1 MASTPYIQAQ
11 RVDPLKKADG
21 TGVLGRISD
30 DLTKQ
35 GLHVGAYG
43 IDVNAISLLGQPG
56 ISSAPFILSRG
67 GVTQFNYDKSSDT
80 MENLITS
87 LNEDTAHDSGVFSE
101 LWSSR
106 LLKSVADN
114 QVNTSMQYALLCYL
128 MYYVESITKLLLF
141 FQVVYNTL
149 GDKETEITF
158 PSSGLG
164 RQLEMVAKMIDSR
177 SVRGTDADVFFLQ
190 TGGWDTHSDVLDRM
204 NSLFNDVDASFKA
217 FSEEMKA
224 KGKWD
229 SVTVIETSDF
239 ARTLNPNTGRGSD
252 HGW

>member
-1 MASTPYIQAQ
+1 MGSTPYIQAQ

-87 LNEDTAHDSGVFSE
+87 LNEDTANDSGVFSE

-114 QVNTSMQYALLCYL
+114 QVYMPSCVTLCTMWNQLLNCSYSFRL
-128 MYYVESITKLLLF
+128 FITLWVTRRLKSPS
-141 FQVVYNTL
+141 QVQVL
-149 GDKETEITF
+149 
-158 PSSGLG
+158 
-164 RQLEMVAKMIDSR
+164 VDSWR
-177 SVRGTDADVFFLQ
+177 WWL
-190 TGGWDTHSDVLDRM
+190 
-204 NSLFNDVDASFKA
+204 K
-217 FSEEMKA
+217 
-224 KGKWD
+224 
-229 SVTVIETSDF
+229 
-239 ARTLNPNTGRGSD
+239 
-252 HGW
+252 

>member
-1 MASTPYIQAQ
+1 
-11 RVDPLKKADG
+11 
-21 TGVLGRISD
+21 
-30 DLTKQ
+30 
-35 GLHVGAYG
+35 
-43 IDVNAISLLGQPG
+43 
-56 ISSAPFILSRG
+56 
-67 GVTQFNYDKSSDT
+67 
-80 MENLITS
+80 
-87 LNEDTAHDSGVFSE
+87 
-101 LWSSR
+101 
-106 LLKSVADN
+106 
-114 QVNTSMQYALLCYL
+114 
-128 MYYVESITKLLLF
+128 
-141 FQVVYNTL
+141 
-149 GDKETEITF
+149 
-158 PSSGLG
+158 
-164 RQLEMVAKMIDSR
+164 MIDSR